1 MSHIERRLRA
11 KEEMKQSILDAAR
24 NIAAKEGWQA
34 VTIRKIAD
42 EIEYTP
48 PIVYEYFENK
58 EALFKEL
65 IYFGFRMMHKDIE
78 KAKNIESDPKKMLFN
93 IGLICWDFAFSHT
106 DLFQLMFSLERP
118 TPSEEM
124 VYFFSLTESI
134 FMELSKN
141 NKVLSQDLLLS
152 WICLNHGAISIL
164 MQFPPVPPQ
173 FIKKDPRELYI
184 SIIQR
189 FISNI

>member
-11 KEEMKQSILDAAR
+11 KEETKQSILDAAR
-24 NIAAKEGWQA
+24 KIAGKEGWQA

-65 IYFGFRMMHKDIE
+65 IYFGFRLMHKDIE
-78 KAKNIESDPKKMLFN
+78 KAIKSESDPKKMLFN
-93 IGLICWDFAFSHT
+93 IGLIGWDFAFNHT
-106 DLFQLMFSLERP
+106 DLYQLMFSLERP

-124 VYFFSLTESI
+124 VYFFSLTENI

-141 NKVLSQDLLLS
+141 NKVLSQYLLLS

-164 MQFPPVPPQ
+164 MQSPPLPPH
-173 FIKKDPRELYI
+173 FIKKKRREWYI
-184 SIIQR
+184 GIIQR
-189 FISNI
+189 FISSI

>member
-1 MSHIERRLRA
+1 MSHIERRLKD

-24 NIAAKEGWQA
+24 KIAGKEGWQA
-34 VTIRKIAD
+34 VTIRKIAN
-42 EIEYTP
+42 EIQYTP

-58 EALFKEL
+58 EAIFKEL
-65 IYFGFRMMHKDIE
+65 IYFGFRIIYKDIE
-78 KAKNIESDPKKMLFN
+78 KAKKSESDPKKMLFN
-93 IGLICWDFAFSHT
+93 IGLIGWDFAFNHT

-124 VYFFSLTESI
+124 VYFFSLTENI

-141 NKVLSQDLLLS
+141 NEVLSQELLLS

-164 MQFPPVPPQ
+164 MQIPPVPPH
-173 FIKKDPRELYI
+173 FIKKDPRELFI

>member
-1 MSHIERRLRA
+1 MSHIERRLKD

-24 NIAAKEGWQA
+24 IIAGKEGWQA

-65 IYFGFRMMHKDIE
+65 IYLGFRMMHKDIE
-78 KAKNIESDPKKMLFN
+78 KAKQSESDPKKLLFN
-93 IGLICWDFAFSHT
+93 IGLICWDFAFNNT

-124 VYFFSLTESI
+124 VYFFCLTESI

-141 NKVLSQDLLLS
+141 NKVFSQDLLLS
-152 WICLNHGAISIL
+152 WICLNHGAISVL
-164 MQFPPVPPQ
+164 MQLPPLPPH
-173 FIKKDPRELYI
+173 FIKKDPRERYI

-189 FISNI
+189 FISSI

>member
-1 MSHIERRLRA
+1 MSHIERRLKD
-11 KEEMKQSILDAAR
+11 KEAMKQSILDAAR
-24 NIAAKEGWQA
+24 KIAGKEGWQA
-34 VTIRKIAD
+34 VTIRKIAN
-42 EIEYTP
+42 EIQYTP

-78 KAKNIESDPKKMLFN
+78 KSIKSESDPKKMLFN
-93 IGLICWDFAFSHT
+93 IGLIGWDFAFNHT
-106 DLFQLMFSLERP
+106 DLYQLMFSLERP

-124 VYFFSLTESI
+124 VYFFSLTENI

-141 NKVLSQDLLLS
+141 NKVLSQYLLLS

-164 MQFPPVPPQ
+164 MQSPPLPPH
-173 FIKKDPRELYI
+173 FIKKKRREWYI
-184 SIIQR
+184 GIIQR
-189 FISNI
+189 FISSI

>member
-1 MSHIERRLRA
+1 
-11 KEEMKQSILDAAR
+11 
-24 NIAAKEGWQA
+24 
-34 VTIRKIAD
+34 
-42 EIEYTP
+42 
-48 PIVYEYFENK
+48 
-58 EALFKEL
+58 
-65 IYFGFRMMHKDIE
+65 
-78 KAKNIESDPKKMLFN
+78 MLFN
-93 IGLICWDFAFSHT
+93 IGLIGWDFAFNHA

-124 VYFFSLTESI
+124 VHFFSLTESI

-141 NKVLSQDLLLS
+141 NKVISQSLLLS
-152 WICLNHGAISIL
+152 LICLNHGAISIL
-164 MQFPPVPPQ
+164 MQSPPVPPH

>member
-1 MSHIERRLRA
+1 MGHIERRLRA

-24 NIAAKEGWQA
+24 EIAAKEGWQA
-34 VTIRKIAD
+34 VTIRKIANK
-42 EIEYTP
+42 IEYTP

-65 IYFGFRMMHKDIE
+65 IYFGFHMMHKDIE
-78 KAKNIESDPKKMLFN
+78 KAKQSESDPKKL
-93 IGLICWDFAFSHT
+93 LINVSLVYWDFAHKNM

-124 VYFFSLTESI
+124 MNI
-134 FMELSKN
+134 FNLSENIFLELAKN
-141 NKVLSQDLLLS
+141 NKKLSQELLMN
-152 WICLNHGAISIL
+152 WVCLNHGAISVLIQL
-164 MQFPPVPPQ
+164 PPPPH
-173 FIKKDPRELYI
+173 FLKNNPREWYV

-189 FISNI
+189 FISSI

>member
-1 MSHIERRLRA
+1 MSHIERRLKD

-24 NIAAKEGWQA
+24 KIAGKEGWQA
-34 VTIRKIAD
+34 VTIRKIVD

-78 KAKNIESDPKKMLFN
+78 KAKLSESDPKKMLFN
-93 IGLICWDFAFSHT
+93 IGLIGWDFACNHT

-124 VYFFSLTESI
+124 MYIFGLMESI

-141 NKVLSQDLLLS
+141 NKALSQEMLLS
-152 WICLNHGAISIL
+152 WVCFTHGAISVL
-164 MQFPPVPPQ
+164 MQLPPLPPH
-173 FIKKDPRELYI
+173 FIKKDPKKLYI

-189 FISNI
+189 FISSL

>member
-1 MSHIERRLRA
+1 MSHLERRL
-11 KEEMKQSILDAAR
+11 KDKGEMKQSILDAAR
-24 NIAAKEGWQA
+24 KIAGKEGWQA
-34 VTIRKIAD
+34 VTIRKIVD

-78 KAKNIESDPKKMLFN
+78 KAKLSESDPKKLLSN
-93 IGLICWDFAFSHT
+93 IAIIYWDFAFNNT

-124 VYFFSLTESI
+124 MYIFGLMESI

-141 NKVLSQDLLLS
+141 NKALSQEMLLS
-152 WICLNHGAISIL
+152 WVCFTHGAISVL
-164 MQFPPVPPQ
+164 MQLPPLPPH
-173 FIKKDPRELYI
+173 FIKKDPKKLYI

-189 FISNI
+189 FISSL